1 MFSFLIYESVLS
13 LYTQQTHLVVN
24 EYETKPEYFKHRDEI
39 QINTNVSELN

>member
-1 MFSFLIYESVLS
+1 
-13 LYTQQTHLVVN
+13 VN